1 MFHGH
6 FDSDWA
12 SLIDGI
18 RSTTSFRFNLDQAYF
33 SWCSR
38 KQDMVAQSIAEAEYV
53 AITITTNQAFLAWK
67 ITY

>member
-12 SLIDGI
+12 SLI
-18 RSTTSFRFNLDQAYF
+18 
-33 SWCSR
+33 
-38 KQDMVAQSIAEAEYV
+38 DMVAQSIAEAEYV